1 MIALS
6 VSNNMHLTKKIN
18 AYSALIF
25 QDLIIHG
32 VKLLKSREEG
42 FVLRYAEMV
51 WILEPMNAM
60 MATTEMEMVAH
71 LSAKLKKTLDVRVE
85 VN

>member
-32 VKLLKSREEG
+32 VRLLKTLEEVFALR
-42 FVLRYAEMV
+42 FVEMV
-51 WILEPMNAM
+51 WILGPMNAM
-60 MATTEMEMVAH
+60 MATTEMEMGAH
-71 LSAKLKKTLDVRVE
+71 LSAK
-85 VN
+85 